1 MAKKHLKDSLA
12 EYMVQ
17 KIAAQAEKE
26 SRKLLKHISAIY
38 RVDAAGNTE
47 QFGTGVFLN
56 VLVQA
61 SSGGFSLVQPGLS
74 GPIPLLY

>member
-12 EYMVQ
+12 EYMIQ

-38 RVDAAGNTE
+38 RVDAAGNT
-47 QFGTGVFLN
+47 GHRAPT
-56 VLVQA
+56 
-61 SSGGFSLVQPGLS
+61 SLVAK
-74 GPIPLLY
+74 IK